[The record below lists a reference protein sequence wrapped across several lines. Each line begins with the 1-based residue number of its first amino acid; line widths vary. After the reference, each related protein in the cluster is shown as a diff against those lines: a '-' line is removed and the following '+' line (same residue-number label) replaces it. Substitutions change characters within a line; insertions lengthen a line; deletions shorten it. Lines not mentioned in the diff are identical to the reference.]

1 MAKTIDDLYLKY
13 VNRVSKTLET
23 DKYFQYLFE
32 MVQAGKNELSQR
44 HQIMHKIVD
53 ERWLS
58 TIEDSLDAIYSI
70 IEKPRRFVTTEQE
83 VVPVALAR
91 KITADSVMHLSM
103 NTQYIA
109 SNEDGDVHPTRVLNV
124 TTKESFDLYENRFIY
139 HLIQRLVAFIDRRT
153 DVIFWQTGDETKNT
167 LTINSSID
175 DAYEQIDYKLE
186 LSIKNLQSYSESDND
201 HMELY
206 MRIDRVRRLVHNL
219 RSSSFCQLM
228 YGCQQVRSPINRTNL
243 IMKDPM
249 YRKCYQLWK
258 FLESYDEVGYSIE
271 VEDRVLEFD
280 EEYLLQMYTNLI
292 TNYTIFKS
300 ITEADK
306 RDIEEIPPKK
316 RRIIKPKFAK
326 TVKEEIVDDPTI
338 PYVEVRQVYIDEVT
352 EAQIAAEKK
361 VEELEGTKKELE
373 QDISDLE
380 DRIQLLTGQMNAAI
394 QSSVEASKRADTAER
409 ELAESADKLENATKD
424 LRARAETAEAQLK
437 ETVETTGKQVSDLEN
452 SLKEQTEVREAL
464 ETKLSA
470 VTSENASVS
479 EKLKAASDEL
489 GELKKLHTKSE
500 KEKEALASKLQKSDE
515 KAIKLKEDLKKSA
528 AENSEQAKVDT
539 SLRRE
544 LEKSQ
549 NAKKNAEE
557 KFARTEE
564 ARRELDKR
572 LAAELKLKDKAVAL
586 ANKADV
592 RSKAEIEARLAAEKQ
607 VSDLM
612 KRVKELSEE
621 NAMLTEK
628 VNSQSLGKTIA
639 GWIRGNK

>member
-1 MAKTIDDLYLKY
+1 MAKTIDELYLKY
-13 VNRVSKTLET
+13 VNKVGKTLET

-32 MVQAGKNELSQR
+32 IVQAGKNELSQR
-44 HQIMHKIVD
+44 HQIMHKVID
-53 ERWLS
+53 ERWLT

-70 IEKPRRFVTTEQE
+70 IEKPRRFIATEQE
-83 VVPVALAR
+83 VVPVELAR
-91 KITADSVMHLSM
+91 KITADSVRHLSQ
-103 NTQYIA
+103 NTQFIA

-124 TTKESFDLYENRFIY
+124 TTKESYDLYENRFIY
-139 HLIQRLVAFIDRRT
+139 HLIQRLVSFIERRT
-153 DVIFWQTGDETKNT
+153 YVIFWQSGDETKNT

-186 LSIKNLQSYSESDND
+186 LTIKNLQSYSESDND
-201 HMELY
+201 HMDLY

-306 RDIEEIPPKK
+306 RDIDEIPPKK
-316 RRIIKPKFAK
+316 RRVIKPKFIK

-409 ELAESADKLENATKD
+409 ELADASDKLETATKD
-424 LRARAETAEAQLK
+424 LRDRAETAEAKLR
-437 ETVETTGKQVSDLEN
+437 ETVEASEKQVSELEAG
-452 SLKEQTEVREAL
+452 LKTQTEAREAL
-464 ETKLSA
+464 EAKLEA
-470 VTSENASVS
+470 TTAEKASVS
-479 EKLKAASDEL
+479 DKLKTASDEL
-489 GELKKLHTKSE
+489 SELKRLHNKAE
-500 KEKEALASKLQKSDE
+500 KENESLAVKLQKADE
-515 KAIKLKEDLKKSA
+515 KVLKLKDDLKKSS
-528 AENSEQAKVDT
+528 AEKSEQAKVET

-557 KFARTEE
+557 KFTRTEE

-572 LAAELKLKDKAVAL
+572 LTAELKLKDKAVAL
-586 ANKADV
+586 ANKADLK
-592 RSKAEIEARLAAEKQ
+592 SKEELEARLAAEKQ
-607 VSDLM
+607 VAELL
-612 KRVKELSEE
+612 KRVKELTEE
-621 NAMLTEK
+621 NAQLTEK